1 MNTEMIFGLSI
12 IGIFL
17 VWMYN
22 SLIGKRNHVE
32 NTFATIDV
40 MLKKRYDL
48 LPNLVSALKQYMKHE
63 NETLTSITEL
73 RARALK
79 NDISSDEKVEIDN
92 EINKKMQG
100 IMVSVENYPDLKASE
115 QFVNFQKSMNEIE
128 EQISAARRTFNM
140 GVMEYNNAVEMLPTS
155 LMASIMKLRR
165 KQVLE
170 IPEKER
176 QNVDV
181 GKLFTM

>member
-1 MNTEMIFGLSI
+1 
-12 IGIFL
+12 
-17 VWMYN
+17 
-22 SLIGKRNHVE
+22 
-32 NTFATIDV
+32 
-40 MLKKRYDL
+40 
-48 LPNLVSALKQYMKHE
+48 
-63 NETLTSITEL
+63 
-73 RARALK
+73 
-79 NDISSDEKVEIDN
+79 
-92 EINKKMQG
+92 MQG